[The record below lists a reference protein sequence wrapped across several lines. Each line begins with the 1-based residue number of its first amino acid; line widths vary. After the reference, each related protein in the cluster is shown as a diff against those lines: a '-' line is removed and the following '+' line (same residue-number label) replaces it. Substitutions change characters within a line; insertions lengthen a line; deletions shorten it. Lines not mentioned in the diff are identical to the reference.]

1 MRVLVGVGNPGSAH
15 SMSVCGTELIYYLVE
30 ISLYTS
36 GQAWCQEG
44 RARQDR
50 VEPRALGVFGKVR
63 MEGGVCFMVEVA
75 LGVCLPNGY
84 RE

>member
-15 SMSVCGTELIYYLVE
+15 SMSARGAELIYYLVE

-50 VEPRALGVFGKVR
+50 VEHRALGVFGKVR
-63 MEGGVCFMVEVA
+63 MEGGVCSMVEVDF
-75 LGVCLPNGY
+75 GVSLSHGY
-84 RE
+84 GE